1 MQKLKGKEVKYLAF
15 LFSITYMISY
25 ITRVNYG
32 AIISEMVIQ
41 TGFEKSL
48 LSLAL
53 TGNFIFYGLGQLV
66 SGTIG
71 DRISPKKLVSL
82 GLCVTVAM
90 NAIIP
95 FCINPYQMLVV
106 WCVNGF
112 SQAFMWP
119 PMIKIMACLLTAN
132 DYKNVMVK
140 VVWGSS
146 VGTIVVYLMS
156 PILIKL
162 YGWQMVFWVSAA
174 MGFIMIFLWNKYS
187 YDVKLQKSHNTNTH
201 NKQDSSISIF
211 LTPLFIFVLLGI
223 VLQGMLRDGVTT
235 WMPSYITETYNLDN
249 KISILTGVVLPIF
262 AIISFQVTE
271 KLYEKRFKNPMAC
284 AGLIFGIGSLSA
296 IGLLLISGKNVIL
309 SVLFSAILT
318 ACMHGVN
325 LILVCML
332 PQFFEKYG
340 NVSTASGVLNSCTYI
355 GSAIS
360 TYGIAVFAE
369 QRGWNATIL
378 LWVGIAFL
386 GCLLCFGCIKDWNK
400 KFSN

>member
-187 YDVKLQKSHNTNTH
+187 YDIKIQKSHNTNTH

-262 AIISFQVTE
+262 AIISFQITE

-386 GCLLCFGCIKDWNK
+386 GCLLCFVCIKGWNK